1 MDDPHSDNCEE
12 FMPQIVK
19 SGRELIVL
27 SMILEHPM
35 SGYDLIR
42 KIFFKTSV
50 LLSQGSV
57 YPILYFFEEAGILQ
71 ASYRKGDMRT
81 KIYHITSQGREIAQD
96 KIVHFVQAS
105 NYFVTLLDA
114 EATCPSSCHINYD
127 PTLDLKLH
135 LDVDSRASQ
144 LV

>member
-1 MDDPHSDNCEE
+1 MGNIPPNNCNE
-12 FMPQIVK
+12 FMDHIVK
-19 SGRELIVL
+19 SGKELLIL

-35 SGYDLIR
+35 SGYDLIK

-50 LLSQGSV
+50 LLGQGAV
-57 YPILYFFEEAGILQ
+57 YPILYLFEEAGILQ
-71 ASYRKGDMRT
+71 AAYGKGDMRT
-81 KIYHITSQGREIAQD
+81 KIYHITPPGRELAQD
-96 KIVHFVQAS
+96 KIGHFIQAS

-135 LDVDSRASQ
+135 LDVDSRARQ